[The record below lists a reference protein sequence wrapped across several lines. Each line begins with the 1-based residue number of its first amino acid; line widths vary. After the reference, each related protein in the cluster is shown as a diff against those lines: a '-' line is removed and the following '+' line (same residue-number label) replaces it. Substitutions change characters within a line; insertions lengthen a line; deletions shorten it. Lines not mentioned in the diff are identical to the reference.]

1 LISWVWSLESEE
13 PVLLRRFDLGATGVI
28 SWKVDPASGSVA
40 KVGPDLKV
48 RLWPMAAPAD
58 ADPLVLQRGEVTQFF
73 ATLDFHPL
81 GRALATIDYNAC
93 AIWPLARTYPAVI
106 RRHTNEIL
114 SLTFGPGGKW
124 LASGCLD
131 GKVGVWPLHGKAP
144 PAGGI
149 LMDEPGVQI
158 AGLAAYPDGET
169 LIAATTAGLR
179 RISLDD
185 GEVHGMFDDAQ
196 ARGVKISPDGRLAAA
211 CVKLARRFDQPESWV
226 YRVWEVESGEELWM
240 FDPEGADPPRGG
252 LPPLGFDMDGRLLF
266 KTPEGLRAWDPETA
280 ETEVLLNGI
289 IKTFEV
295 NTTGRRVAIVVGPEE
310 PEGAKKAAVLDLET
324 GDVTFLETHGS
335 EVSNVVLDPEGT
347 IAVSGDLDGVLRVGL
362 VDGAEPHL
370 LLGHEHTAY
379 FLAVDPKGRWIA
391 SGGEDRTVRLWP
403 MPDLSKPPLHTLPH
417 DELIAKLKT
426 LTNLRV
432 VRDPDSPTGWKLTH
446 DPFPGWETVP
456 EW

>member
-1 LISWVWSLESEE
+1 
-13 PVLLRRFDLGATGVI
+13 
-28 SWKVDPASGSVA
+28 
-40 KVGPDLKV
+40 
-48 RLWPMAAPAD
+48 
-58 ADPLVLQRGEVTQFF
+58 
-73 ATLDFHPL
+73 
-81 GRALATIDYNAC
+81 
-93 AIWPLARTYPAVI
+93 
-106 RRHTNEIL
+106 
-114 SLTFGPGGKW
+114 
-124 LASGCLD
+124 
-131 GKVGVWPLHGKAP
+131 
-144 PAGGI
+144 
-149 LMDEPGVQI
+149 
-158 AGLAAYPDGET
+158 
-169 LIAATTAGLR
+169 
-179 RISLDD
+179 
-185 GEVHGMFDDAQ
+185 
-196 ARGVKISPDGRLAAA
+196 
-211 CVKLARRFDQPESWV
+211 
-226 YRVWEVESGEELWM
+226 
-240 FDPEGADPPRGG
+240 
-252 LPPLGFDMDGRLLF
+252 
-266 KTPEGLRAWDPETA
+266 
-280 ETEVLLNGI
+280 
-289 IKTFEV
+289 
-295 NTTGRRVAIVVGPEE
+295 VGPEE